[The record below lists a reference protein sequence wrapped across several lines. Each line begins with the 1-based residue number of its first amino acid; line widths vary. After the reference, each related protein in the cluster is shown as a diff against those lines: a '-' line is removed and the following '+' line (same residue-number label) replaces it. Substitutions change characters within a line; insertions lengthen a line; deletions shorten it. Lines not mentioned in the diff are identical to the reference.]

1 MVTTRRNSDDDVPNF
16 EAMINAAVANA
27 LPNLTAALRTQ
38 ITNDIRNGAGKF
50 RWCPLSFEAEE
61 LGLCDMEK
69 LFQVLGRTQV
79 GGELFADTVLGVA
92 FRGIFYDRY
101 YPASEQQRYDV
112 SNRVDMSSWIERN
125 SGEYIV
131 EDFSGQVRGLTVG
144 MGTDRQVSAI
154 RGGLL
159 RLLLLHLF
167 VLLWEASPGWVYAM
181 TRDQAAKTSVRT
193 EPISKAPY
201 RMAPVELKELKEQL
215 QEMLE
220 NGFIRPSVSPS
231 KNSKGRRELWAIVN
245 RMLKTSKTS
254 EFSPLEIPMWKW
266 DEISMDFVTGLPT
279 TQKRHDAIW
288 VVVDRLT
295 KKSLDCHV
303 QPTSIVPTEI
313 RSLRLVFCKGLQKAW
328 ELVLSSVQNNSISS
342 SKTDGQQETIQT
354 LEDMLRAFCALEW
367 PGSWDGIFV
376 LGGVCLQ

>member
-1 MVTTRRNSDDDVPNF
+1 MNNIYDCVGGSLDKKFGMPKFSKCESGYSKSRSLSIVSQTASLWIHQRLRLSPNGRRPTTDGGIGCPCFDIDAFHQVPGGFN
-16 EAMINAAVANA
+16 I
-27 LPNLTAALRTQ
+27 Q
-38 ITNDIRNGAGKF
+38 GCQSKKG
-50 RWCPLSFEAEE
+50 
-61 LGLCDMEK
+61 LGLCFD
-69 LFQVLGRTQV
+69 G
-79 GGELFADTVLGVA
+79 
-92 FRGIFYDRY
+92 
-101 YPASEQQRYDV
+101 
-112 SNRVDMSSWIERN
+112 N
-125 SGEYIV
+125 
-131 EDFSGQVRGLTVG
+131 
-144 MGTDRQVSAI
+144 MGD
-154 RGGLL
+154 
-159 RLLLLHLF
+159 
-167 VLLWEASPGWVYAM
+167 PGDNY
-181 TRDQAAKTSVRT
+181 
-193 EPISKAPY
+193 
-201 RMAPVELKELKEQL
+201 L
-215 QEMLE
+215 
-220 NGFIRPSVSPS
+220 S